1 MRFLGGYVLPSEC
14 RWKGGR
20 LSETEV
26 TETQSVQS
34 LACLP
39 YRKNVPQKNNKNHCL
54 KEEVRPRGA
63 REELCLVSNLKP
75 INALRR
81 KPERMYTW

>member
-1 MRFLGGYVLPSEC
+1 MGALSRELNFISEC

-26 TETQSVQS
+26 TETLSVQS

-39 YRKNVPQKNNKNHCL
+39 
-54 KEEVRPRGA
+54 
-63 REELCLVSNLKP
+63 
-75 INALRR
+75 
-81 KPERMYTW
+81 

>member
-1 MRFLGGYVLPSEC
+1 MPFLGGYVLPSEC